1 MLAGL
6 DVAPSGCRD
15 LLRRRWVLVVLLLA
29 EGILPLVLVLDLGEL
44 ILSNYFLD
52 GSHQGGGACGVLA
65 HMLRA
70 VLELEVTLSKMSRCR
85 DTFCYVS

>member
-6 DVAPSGCRD
+6 GVAPSGCRD
-15 LLRRRWVLVVLLLA
+15 LLRRRWVLVALLLA
-29 EGILPLVLVLDLGEL
+29 EGILPLVLVLVLDLGEL

-52 GSHQGGGACGVLA
+52 GSHQGGGACGVLG

-85 DTFCYVS
+85 DTF